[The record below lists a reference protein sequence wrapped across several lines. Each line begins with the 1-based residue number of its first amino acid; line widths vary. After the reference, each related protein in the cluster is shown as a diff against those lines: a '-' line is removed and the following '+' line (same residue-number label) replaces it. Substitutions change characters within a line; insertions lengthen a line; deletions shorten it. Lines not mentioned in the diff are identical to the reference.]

1 MTKRVYISA
10 DYDSDKGDRDVI
22 EVLNKW
28 GEDDFHKVD
37 FVDMAKVA
45 SGSVSNYP
53 NCRICDLKREFN
65 RQINASSAAIF
76 IVGDKT
82 ASRTAGSA
90 CKRMDGQCFCTPYKE
105 NIFGI
110 RNCKYD
116 TVEWAD
122 PNGDIGYINSW
133 SYIEHEFRQAVRSG
147 KKIIIF
153 YNSTRKES
161 NWLPNYMSEYED
173 IAMPFWTINQNGYR
187 IGNYQLIKKALG
199 YE

>member
-10 DYDSDKGDRDVI
+10 DYDSDKGDREVV

-82 ASRTAGSA
+82 ATRTAGSA

-105 NIFGI
+105 NIYGI
-110 RNCKYD
+110 QNCKYD
-116 TVEWAD
+116 IVEWAD

-187 IGNYQLIKKALG
+187 IGNYQLIKSALG